1 MVLNWLRRRARDR
14 DAVFVGR
21 VAGILAELGIAGV
34 LDVGGNRGGYGA
46 SLRRAGYLGSIISFE
61 PGRAAH
67 EALSRAASGDPAWIV
82 APRMALG
89 REPGSAE
96 MNAFNRDDM
105 NSLLAPTDATREA
118 FPALQAAAPE
128 VVQQA
133 RLDDALSH
141 VAPNLPGPL
150 LLKMDTQGSELEILA
165 GATGILGTVAA
176 LHIEVALTP
185 LYRGQPRF
193 IDVMNAADGAGFE
206 PVLTSEGFFSKRL
219 NRQVD
224 FDVLMLRR
232 VSR

>member
-1 MVLNWLRRRARDR
+1 MLNWLRRRARDR

-21 VAGILAELGIAGV
+21 VANVLAERGITGV
-34 LDVGGNRGGYGA
+34 IDVGANRGGYGT
-46 SLRRAGYLGSIISFE
+46 SLRRAGYVGSIISFE

-67 EALSRAASGDPAWIV
+67 EALSRAADRDPAWIV

-89 REPGSAE
+89 RENGTAE
-96 MNAFNRDDM
+96 LHAFNRDDM
-105 NSLLAPTDATREA
+105 NSLLAPNTASREA
-118 FPALQAAAPE
+118 FPVLQEAAAE
-128 VVQQA
+128 TVERA
-133 RLDDALSH
+133 RLDSALPR

-165 GATGILGTVAA
+165 GATGILGKVEA

-224 FDVLMLRR
+224 FDVMLLRR
-232 VSR
+232 ISC